1 MKNISEQIE
10 KIYADK
16 AGKTTTSRK
25 CIADYWEDNNHYDG
39 KVAVNV
45 KSNDINKQ
53 NFLPRLVSCRPAYDF
68 LLDQRNEL
76 KFIFVD
82 YQNVNG
88 NLTIVDDSNPISIE
102 EIDWKYMS
110 IQCQGDGFLA
120 LNTKTL
126 NQGANMNR
134 WQILRDKK
142 PSRDEWL
149 EEFRGHYI
157 NYIHK
162 ENLKLQRN
170 LQYFSVGCQQ
180 LDKAKQ
186 VMEELVA

>member
-16 AGKTTTSRK
+16 AGKAITSRK
-25 CIADYWEDNNHYDG
+25 CIADYWEDTNHYGG

-68 LLDQRNEL
+68 LLDYRNEL

-82 YQNVNG
+82 YQNVDGHLN
-88 NLTIVDDSNPISIE
+88 IVDDSNPISIE

-126 NQGANMNR
+126 NHGANNNR

-149 EEFRGHYI
+149 EEFREHYI
-157 NYIHK
+157 NYIRK

-180 LDKAKQ
+180 LDKAKEI
-186 VMEELVA
+186 MEELVA